1 MYSLEINFLN
11 DRPDYKPPEPRKAPV
26 SGGAVGSNVAA
37 ARLPFLIGGMAVGV
51 AAIGSVM
58 GWWWVINSKNTRLQA
73 ELTKLEGESGLL
85 SAEVNKVNEL
95 EAKTKQYE
103 TQTQFFASIFDT
115 SVKPVSSF
123 LQELSDILPPGVQ
136 ISSID
141 QKLEQAEGDEVQSKT
156 PWGVVK
162 QNIEIT
168 GLSPTFAEVNDFVL
182 MVKQSSFFNE
192 NETQLTKAELVDIPI
207 EVEWKGKGEEPEDLI
222 PQVVEYTITTSATN
236 VLASEM
242 LDDLQRTRA
251 DGLLTR
257 MAMLQQLGVISNDTS
272 K

>member
-11 DRPDYKPPEPRKAPV
+11 DRPDYKPPEPSKA
-26 SGGAVGSNVAA
+26 SGAAPGANVAA
-37 ARLPFLIGGMAVGV
+37 ARLPFLIGGIAVGV

-58 GWWWVINSKNTRLQA
+58 GWWWVINSKNARLEA

-85 SAEVNKVNEL
+85 SAEVKKVNDL

-115 SVKPVSSF
+115 SVKPVSSL

-141 QKLEQAEGDEVQSKT
+141 QKLEQAEGDDVQSKT
-156 PWGVVK
+156 PWGVIK

-168 GLSPTFAEVNDFVL
+168 GLSPSFAEVNDFML
-182 MVKQSSFFNE
+182 MLKESSFFNE
-192 NETQLTKAELVDIPI
+192 NETQLTQAELVEIPI
-207 EVEWKGKGEEPEDLI
+207 DVEWKGKGEEPEDLK
-222 PQVVEYTITTSATN
+222 PKVVQYKITTSATN

-242 LDDLQRTRA
+242 LGDLQRTNA
-251 DGLLTR
+251 NGLLTR
-257 MAMLQQLGVISNDTS
+257 MARLQQLGVISNDSS

>member
-11 DRPDYKPPEPRKAPV
+11 DRPDYKAPEPSKAG
-26 SGGAVGSNVAA
+26 GGASGSNLAA

-58 GWWWVINSKNTRLQA
+58 GWWWVINSKNARLQA
-73 ELTKLEGESGLL
+73 ELTKLENESGLL
-85 SAEVNKVNEL
+85 GAEVKKVNDL

-115 SVKPVSSF
+115 SVKPLSSL
-123 LQELSDILPPGVQ
+123 LQELSDLLPPGVQ
-136 ISSID
+136 ISNIN
-141 QKLEQAEGDEVQSKT
+141 QNLAQAEGDDVQGKT
-156 PWGVVK
+156 PWGVIK

-192 NETQLTKAELVDIPI
+192 NETQLTQAELVEIPI
-207 EVEWKGKGEEPEDLI
+207 EVE
-222 PQVVEYTITTSATN
+222 
-236 VLASEM
+236 
-242 LDDLQRTRA
+242 
-251 DGLLTR
+251 
-257 MAMLQQLGVISNDTS
+257 
-272 K
+272 